1 MKKIK
6 NIRPVINIFLSKRM
20 VFLLTLGVITGLTA
34 CKQEEGFGGTSSVSG
49 KVYVLDYNTEL
60 TDLMGQYYATDEDVF
75 IMFGDDVVYAD
86 KTSTS
91 FDGTYR
97 FDNLKKGTYTVY
109 AYSKDT
115 TGNPDVDEFAVQQSF
130 EITSNRQDVVLP
142 DITIVK

>member
-97 FDNLKKGTYTVY
+97 FDNLKRHLRYMRIQRIQPGIQMLMNLPCSSLLKLLQ
-109 AYSKDT
+109 
-115 TGNPDVDEFAVQQSF
+115 TGRMLFYP
-130 EITSNRQDVVLP
+130 TSPL
-142 DITIVK
+142 